1 MSDNDQKSV
10 SRRRFLSVLGTTSA
24 GAAVLSGCSTEKVEK
39 LIPYLVQSEDQVP
52 GVATWYASTCTE
64 CSAGCGLHVR
74 TREGRAVKLEGNPQH
89 PVNAGKLCARGQAGL
104 QGLYNPGRVKGPMRN
119 SGGTWSQIT
128 WDDAIALLAQQVGAA
143 GAGLAVLSG
152 APRGSFTGFL
162 ADWTSAAGGRLVRW
176 EPFDQTPLRLA
187 SKRVFGRDEVPSHDF
202 AKAKYIVS
210 FGADFLDAWGPT
222 VEHQRGFAESHGFS
236 REGGMA
242 KHVYFAPRASLTGL
256 NADEWHAIAPG
267 SETLLALAMAWV
279 LLGERGIAAPEGA
292 PRVSLEQAAEATGL
306 KAEEITRLAKE
317 FAAVRPSL
325 AVAGGIGSQHAGA
338 VELCAAVLL
347 LNYAAGNIAE
357 TVHFGSDLDRGDGQA
372 AFASLQRAMDEGQ
385 VKLLLVHE
393 ANPVYATP
401 RAGKFAEALAKV
413 PFKVSTSLFLDETS
427 SQCDL
432 IVPGLHA
439 LERWDD
445 AHPRAGVWGLM
456 QPVMEPVYP
465 NRHSGD
471 VLLAVSQKAGGVFA
485 KFSAANWEAYLK
497 ARWAAMPR
505 PSDQDASAFWRAA
518 LARGGVYVP
527 EPLTPVK
534 GVVAGAVSVELPA
547 IEGTGDFTL
556 LPYASSLLYDG
567 RGSNKPWLLETPDPV
582 TKITWHAWVEL
593 HPEAAAKLD
602 VKEGEILRV
611 TSAHGSI
618 EAPAYIYPGLRPD
631 VVAVPMGFGHTEYGE
646 YAKGRGANYLDLL
659 GPASGEFMPYLGTK
673 VTVERVPQAYRK
685 VAKTEGNTRQ
695 LGRGI
700 AEAMPVAFAAKG
712 LTVEEAA
719 KAAGHPRHE
728 INTEAEVEALQGWR
742 DGQVGREDGKGRRLG
757 NYAGEHPMWGMTI
770 DLGKC
775 TGCSACSTACYAENN
790 IPWVGEDQVL
800 RGRELSWIRIERY
813 WEGGTDG
820 EPVEARFVP
829 MPCQHCDNAPCEP
842 VCPVYAAYHTPDG
855 LNGQVY
861 NRCVGTRYCAN
872 NCPYKVRYFN
882 WHAYAQKAFVAPFE
896 LQLNPDVVVRARG
909 VMEKCTFCVHRIR
922 GAQHTAKVTGAPVK
936 DGELTTACAQ
946 ACPSGAIVFGD
957 LNDPNSRVRQVAQ
970 DPRGYHILE
979 DINVRPAITYLAKVV
994 HREPAHAAPGGEEHH

>member
-1 MSDNDQKSV
+1 MSDNDQKTV
-10 SRRRFLSVLGTTSA
+10 SRRRFLSVLGTTGA

-89 PVNAGKLCARGQAGL
+89 PVNAGRLCAMGQAGL
-104 QGLYNPGRVKGPMRN
+104 QGLYNPGRIKGPMQR
-119 SGGTWSQIT
+119 SGDTWRQVS
-128 WDDAIALLAQQVGAA
+128 WDDAIALLGQQLGAA

-152 APRGSFTGFL
+152 APRGSLTGFL
-162 ADWTSAAGGRLVRW
+162 ADVTATVGGRLVRW
-176 EPFDQTPLRLA
+176 EPFDQTALRLA
-187 SKRVFGRDEVPSHDF
+187 SKRVFGRDEAPLHDF
-202 AKAKYIVS
+202 AKARYIVS
-210 FGADFLDAWGPT
+210 FGADFLDTWGPT
-222 VEHQRGFAESHGFS
+222 VEHQRQFAESHGFS

-256 NADEWHAIAPG
+256 NADEWHGIKPG
-267 SETLLALAMAWV
+267 SETLLALAMAGV
-279 LLGERGIAAPEGA
+279 LFGERGDAAPTGA
-292 PRVSLEQAAEATGL
+292 PSVPVAQAAEATGL
-306 KAEEITRLAKE
+306 TAEAITRLAKE
-317 FAAVRPSL
+317 FAAAKPSL

-338 VELCAAVLL
+338 IELCAAVHL
-347 LNYAAGNIAE
+347 LNQAAGNLGE
-357 TVHFGSDLDRGDGQA
+357 TVLFGGDLDCGDGHA
-372 AFASLQRAMDEGQ
+372 AFAALQQAMEGGQ
-385 VKLLLVHE
+385 VKVLLVHE
-393 ANPVYATP
+393 ANPVYGTP
-401 RAGKFAEALAKV
+401 KAGKFAEALAKV
-413 PFKVSTSLFLDETS
+413 PFKVSTSLFVDETS
-427 SQCDL
+427 VQCDL
-432 IVPGLHA
+432 ILPGLHA

-445 AHPRAGVWGLM
+445 ANPRAGVWSLM

-465 NRHSGD
+465 NRNPGD
-471 VLLAVSQKAGGVFA
+471 VLLAASRKAGGALA
-485 KFSAANWEAYLK
+485 KFTATSWEAYLK
-497 ARWAAMPR
+497 DRWAAMAR
-505 PSDQDASAFWRAA
+505 GKGRDAASFWRES
-518 LARGGVYVP
+518 LAKGGVF
-527 EPLTPVK
+527 EPQAAAQVK
-534 GVVAGAVSVELPA
+534 AVTGTVATAAPA
-547 IEGTGDFTL
+547 IEGTGEFTL
-556 LPYASSLLYDG
+556 VPYASSLLYDG
-567 RGSNKPWLLETPDPV
+567 RGTNKPWLLETPDPV
-582 TKITWHAWVEL
+582 TKITWHTWVEL
-593 HPEAAAKLD
+593 HPDAAKRLD
-602 VKEGEILRV
+602 VREGEILKV

-631 VVAVPMGFGHTEYGE
+631 VVAIPMGFGHTEYGE
-646 YAKGRGANYLDLL
+646 YAKHRGVNYLDLL
-659 GPASGEFMPYLGTK
+659 GPATGDFVPYLGTR
-673 VTVERVPQAYRK
+673 VTVERLREYRK
-685 VAKTEGNTRQ
+685 VAKTEGNPRQ

-700 AEAMPVAFAAKG
+700 AEAMPVAYAAKG
-712 LTVEEAA
+712 LTIEEAA
-719 KAAGHPRHE
+719 KAGGHPAHE
-728 INTEAEVEALQGWR
+728 INTESEVEALKGWR
-742 DGQVGREDGKGRRLG
+742 KGEVGREEGEGRRLG
-757 NYAGEHPMWGMTI
+757 NYRGEHPKWGMTI
-770 DLGKC
+770 DLAKC

-820 EPVEARFVP
+820 EPIEARFVP

-882 WHAYAQKAFVAPFE
+882 WHAYARKAFVAPFE

-909 VMEKCTFCVHRIR
+909 VMEKCTFCVQRIR
-922 GAQHTAKVTGAPVK
+922 GAQHTARVTDSIIK

-957 LNDPNSRVRQVAQ
+957 LNDPQSRVRRIAE

-994 HREPAHAAPGGEEHH
+994 HREPAHAATGGGEQH